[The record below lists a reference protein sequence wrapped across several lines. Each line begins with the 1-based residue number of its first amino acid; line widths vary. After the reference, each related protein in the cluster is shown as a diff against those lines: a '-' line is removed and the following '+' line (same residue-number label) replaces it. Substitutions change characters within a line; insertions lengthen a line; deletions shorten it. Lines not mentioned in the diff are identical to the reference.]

1 MARRVKTEDSDSC
14 ELMLDTI
21 CNVFGGMILMAVLVV
36 IQTQATV
43 ARLPQAE
50 REAAEASLDIR
61 KVEFEIG
68 RREASIAVLKQ
79 QQNNLKDKYSAKVS
93 PHTDAL
99 LTRRQAFSKAIEDAK
114 RRIASET
121 KKHQADKD
129 NLKDVRAQQGRAE
142 KTLEERLDEV
152 ARVRREQMRLDQ
164 ISRKKIRL
172 PLTHQSRA
180 SRQKVF
186 LVHGRHV
193 YIYPDHCSI
202 QRFAEGAQKITPDA
216 GKGLAVGRDG
226 RVENSATALGRIN
239 PRTYFLTLFVSDRN
253 DSFESFQVV
262 RALMVARGFECG
274 YSTYNASVGLIV
286 SPGTPGVE

>member
-1 MARRVKTEDSDSC
+1 MARRIKTEDSDSC

-50 REAAEASLDIR
+50 QEAAEASLDIR

-68 RREASIAVLKQ
+68 RQESGIAALKQ
-79 QQNNLKDKYSAKVS
+79 QQSGLKNKYSDKVS
-93 PHTDAL
+93 PHTDEL

-121 KKHQADKD
+121 KKHQADQD
-129 NLKDVRAQQGRAE
+129 NLKEARAQQGLAE
-142 KTLEERLDEV
+142 KTIEERRDQV

-164 ISRKKIRL
+164 VSRKKIRL

-180 SRQKVF
+180 SKQQIF

-193 YIYPDHCSI
+193 YLFPDHCSVE
-202 QRFAEGAQKITPDA
+202 RLSDSANKVTPGE
-216 GKGLAVGRDG
+216 GKGLAVSREGG
-226 RVENSATALGRIN
+226 VEGLTAALSKISA
-239 PRTYFLTLFVSDRN
+239 RTHFLTLFVSDKN
-253 DSFESFQVV
+253 DSFESFQTL
-262 RALMVARGFECG
+262 RALVVAKGFECG
-274 YSTYNASVGLIV
+274 YFIYDASTGLIL
-286 SPGTPGVE
+286 SPGNPGVE

>member
-1 MARRVKTEDSDSC
+1 MARRAKTEDSDSC

-68 RREASIAVLKQ
+68 RMESGIAALKQ
-79 QQNNLKDKYSAKVS
+79 QQSDLKSKYSAKVS
-93 PHTDAL
+93 PHTDKL

-114 RRIASET
+114 RRVADGT
-121 KKHQADKD
+121 KKHQADQN
-129 NLKDVRAQQGRAE
+129 NLKKTRAQQGLAE
-142 KTLEERLDEV
+142 KTIKDRRDQV

-172 PLTHQSRA
+172 PMTHQSRA
-180 SRQKVF
+180 PRQQIL

-202 QRFAEGAQKITPDA
+202 QRLAEDAQKVTPEA
-216 GKGLAVGRDG
+216 GKGLAVGKDG
-226 RVENSATALGRIN
+226 RVENSATALARIN
-239 PRTYFLTLFVSDRN
+239 PRTYYLTLFVSDKN
-253 DSFESFQVV
+253 NSFVSFQAI
-262 RALMVARGFECG
+262 RALMVAKGFECG
-274 YSTYNASVGLIV
+274 YSTYNASTGLII
-286 SPGTPGVE
+286 SPGNPGVE